1 MIKKRAFT
9 LIEIIIA
16 LIISAIIGVYIF
28 KQRSYT
34 NFKESVEEFGKQV
47 VKIISVGVMNNTV
60 GYANG
65 SGDPCSDNKDYFD
78 DITASRVLEC
88 VGWTSKFNKHTD
100 YFDGVKLL
108 GAYSTDGKGCKLYFD
123 STGSNTTKFKLFV
136 DCSNIDFGHNKRYK
150 KYVENRLEYILK
162 SNNEVADSIAEVKHN
177 AKSLDDEDS
186 GSNDDGKILFKFD
199 SSLH

>member
-65 SGDPCSDNKDYFD
+65 SGGPCSDNKDYFD

-88 VGWTSKFNKHTD
+88 VGWTNKFDNHTD

-108 GAYSTDGKGCKLYFD
+108 GAYSSDGKGCKLYFD

-136 DCSNIDFGHNKRYK
+136 DCSNITFGNDKKYK

-162 SNNEVADSIAEVKHN
+162 SSNEVADSIADVNHT
-177 AKSLDDEDS
+177 ATSLSADG
-186 GSNDDGKILFKFD
+186 GSDDDGKVLFDFD

>member
-28 KQRSYT
+28 KEKTYS
-34 NFKESVEEFGKQV
+34 NFKESVEGFGKQV

-60 GYANG
+60 GYAQG
-65 SGDPCSDNKDYFD
+65 GGDPCSDNKDYFD
-78 DITASRVLEC
+78 GISASKVLDC
-88 VGWTSKFNKHTD
+88 VGWDSKFENHTD

-108 GAYSTDGKGCKLYFD
+108 GVYTDSGSGCKLYFD

-136 DCSNIDFGHNKRYK
+136 DCSNVNFNNEQRYK

-162 SNNEVADSIAEVKHN
+162 SSDEVADSIADVKHN
-177 AKSLDDEDS
+177 AISLTDESS
-186 GSNDDGKILFKFD
+186 GSEDDGNVLFYFD

>member
-16 LIISAIIGVYIF
+16 LIISAIIGVYVF

-78 DITASRVLEC
+78 GISASKVLDC
-88 VGWTSKFNKHTD
+88 VGWDSKFENHTD

-108 GAYSTDGKGCKLYFD
+108 GAYSSDGKGCKLYFD

-136 DCSNIDFGHNKRYK
+136 DCSNITFGNDKKYK

-162 SNNEVADSIAEVKHN
+162 SSNEVADSIADVNHTATSLN
-177 AKSLDDEDS
+177 ADG
-186 GSNDDGKILFKFD
+186 GSDDDGKVLFDFD